1 MMKKYT
7 FDESEKINK
16 EICNLSKKKDYAN
29 LMNYIA
35 KKVNSQEGIA
45 FIRYYNDFLV
55 PYGSQAISVASKN
68 LSLPKAIAIKNGL
81 SPFKFTILHQNAIKE
96 EHFLKF

>member
-1 MMKKYT
+1 MTKKYT
-7 FDESEKINK
+7 FNESERINK
-16 EICNLSKKKDYAN
+16 EIWNLSKKKDYTT

-55 PYGSQAISVASKN
+55 PYGSQAISVPAKDISTISALK
-68 LSLPKAIAIKNGL
+68 IKNGL
-81 SPFKFTILHQNAIKE
+81 KPFKFTILHENGIKE

>member
-1 MMKKYT
+1 MK
-7 FDESEKINK
+7 
-16 EICNLSKKKDYAN
+16 
-29 LMNYIA
+29 YIA
-35 KKVNSQEGIA
+35 KKGNAQEGMA
-45 FIRYYNDFLV
+45 FMSYYNDFLLT
-55 PYGSQAISVASKN
+55 YGSQAISVASKN

>member
-1 MMKKYT
+1 MMKKYS
-7 FDESEKINK
+7 FEESEKINK
-16 EICNLSKKKDYAN
+16 EICKLSKKKDYSSLIN
-29 LMNYIA
+29 FIA
-35 KKVNSQEGIA
+35 AKAKSDEGIA

-55 PYGSQAISVASKN
+55 PYGSQAISVASRN
-68 LSLPKAIAIKNGL
+68 LTLPKAIAIKNGL